1 MTINTNDAD
10 IILKSSGRINLI
22 NKNVDYNGDCVSV
35 LLSTRIAYSPLI
47 FFSQAQAD
55 AMASS
60 RLRWVFQPK
69 TLLALVVSA

>member
-1 MTINTNDAD
+1 MTINTNDVD

-22 NKNVDYNGDCVSV
+22 NQNVDYNGDCVSV
-35 LLSTRIAYSPLI
+35 LLSTRIAYGTLI
-47 FFSQAQAD
+47 LFSQAQAD

-60 RLRWVFQPK
+60 RLCWVFQPK